1 MPSIPIRQVPG
12 VYHRRLGDILVT
24 GLADGYLSM
33 PLEALQNITG
43 PDAAS
48 LLAREAR
55 ICPPR
60 VSINVFALR
69 WPGHTVLI
77 DCGGGDLYGA
87 AGGHLQDNLAHA
99 GIAPADVATVLLTH
113 IHPDH
118 SSGLT
123 DRATGARLFPN
134 AEVVVHAAELKH
146 WFDDAEMA
154 RAEERPRLRFFQEGR
169 FQITAYMQNHLRT
182 IDRETEVL
190 PGVVAIP
197 SPGHTPGHSAF
208 LVSSG
213 GNTMIVWGDTVHIP
227 EVQIARPQVTVMF
240 DVDQPLAAASR
251 RRILERCVSESLLIG
266 GMHVHF
272 PGFAHLRHEHG
283 RFELTAEQWA
293 FDV

>member
-1 MPSIPIRQVPG
+1 MSSVPARQVPG

-24 GLADGYLSM
+24 GLADGYLGMSLDALRGIAV
-33 PLEALQNITG
+33 PEAE
-43 PDAAS
+43 A

-55 ICPPR
+55 TCPPR

-87 AGGHLQDNLAHA
+87 AGGRLTDNLAHA
-99 GIAPADVATVLLTH
+99 GIAPDDVTTVLLTH

-123 DRATGARLFPN
+123 ERSTGNRLFPN

-154 RAEERPRLRFFQEGR
+154 RADERPRERFFLEGR
-169 FQITAYMQNHLRT
+169 FQITPYMKDRLRS

-190 PGVVAIP
+190 PGVVALP
-197 SPGHTPGHSAF
+197 SPGHTPGHSAY
-208 LVSSG
+208 LISSG
-213 GNTMIVWGDTVHIP
+213 GQSMIVWGDTVHIP
-227 EVQIARPQVTVMF
+227 EVQIAHPDVTIMF

-251 RRILERCVSESLLIG
+251 RRILERCVSDSLLIG

-272 PGFAHLRHEHG
+272 PGFANLRREQG

>member
-1 MPSIPIRQVPG
+1 MPSIPSRQVPG
-12 VYHRRLGDILVT
+12 VYHRRMGDILVT
-24 GLADGYLSM
+24 GLADGYLDM
-33 PLEALQNITG
+33 PLEALRNI
-43 PDAAS
+43 AAPHAAA

-55 ICPPR
+55 TCPPR
-60 VSINVFALR
+60 VSVNVFALR

-77 DCGGGDLYGA
+77 DCGGGDLYGT
-87 AGGHLQDNLAHA
+87 AGGHLQENLVHA
-99 GIAPADVATVLLTH
+99 GILPADVTTVLLTH

-123 DRATGARLFPN
+123 ERKSGARLFPN

-169 FQITAYMQNHLRT
+169 FQITPYMRDRLRT

-190 PGVVAIP
+190 PGILAVP
-197 SPGHTPGHSAF
+197 SPGHTPGHSAY
-208 LVSSG
+208 LISSG
-213 GNTMIVWGDTVHIP
+213 GHTMIVWGDTVHIP
-227 EVQIARPQVTVMF
+227 EVQIARPDVTVMF
-240 DVDQPLAAASR
+240 DVDQPMAASSR

-272 PGFAHLRHEHG
+272 PGLAHLRHEYG
-283 RFELTAEQWA
+283 RFELAAEQWA
-293 FDV
+293 FEV